1 MNSNLDKIITA
12 TLNKKFNSQRE
23 MLMDFASVL
32 ILKCGEVC
40 DDNLFE
46 TEGYSYEFE
55 DTLKKHFGM
64 DDIDTSLAGLVE

>member
-55 DTLKKHFGM
+55 DTLKKKTFRNGCH
-64 DDIDTSLAGLVE
+64 